1 MSPPRVVIQ
10 AVDHG
15 TVFLEHGAAVPVLL
29 VCLHEDAE
37 KEHHTPIPTAVQ
49 ACFEVGT
56 GPLVERRRRD
66 EENKVHPHN
75 VMTWKEPAVDKLVAQ
90 KVLVTYVKAAEDLDL
105 SPVLTA
111 ASALVTSARL
121 HAPHQPSN
129 ITSIKL
135 FVASVR
141 WREPKA
147 GKPVV
152 MKVLQI
158 MGYLFAEILQR

>member
-1 MSPPRVVIQ
+1 MQ
-10 AVDHG
+10 ALHHG
-15 TVFLEHGAAVPVLL
+15 AVAFLEHGPAVPVLL
-29 VCLHEDAE
+29 VCLHEDSE

-49 ACFEVGT
+49 ACFEICT

-66 EENKVHPHN
+66 EENKVHPHIVN
-75 VMTWKEPAVDKLVAQ
+75 TWKGPAVDKVVAQ
-90 KVLVTYVKAAEDLDL
+90 KVLMTDVKAAEDLDL
-105 SPVLTA
+105 SPVFTS
-111 ASALVTSARL
+111 ASALVTSAML

-129 ITSIKL
+129 ITSIQL

-147 GKPVV
+147 GKPVA
-152 MKVLQI
+152 MKVVQI

>member
-37 KEHHTPIPTAVQ
+37 KEHHTPVPTAVQ

-75 VMTWKEPAVDKLVAQ
+75 VMTWKGPAVDKLVAQ

-105 SPVLTA
+105 SPVFTA
-111 ASALVTSARL
+111 ASALVTSASSAVEY
-121 HAPHQPSN
+121 HFH
-129 ITSIKL
+129 
-135 FVASVR
+135 
-141 WREPKA
+141 KA
-147 GKPVV
+147 VCGFRS
-152 MKVLQI
+152 MERAQSWQTN
-158 MGYLFAEILQR
+158 GYESRANNGLSFC